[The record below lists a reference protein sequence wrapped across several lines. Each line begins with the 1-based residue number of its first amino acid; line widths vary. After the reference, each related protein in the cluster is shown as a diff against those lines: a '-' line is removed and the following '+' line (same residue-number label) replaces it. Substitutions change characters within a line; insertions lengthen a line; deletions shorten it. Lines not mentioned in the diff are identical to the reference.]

1 MKIKMKNLLFITWD
15 GPQTSYMEGLFMP
28 IFQEIAKKENIQFH
42 VIQFTWADT
51 SKIAAIK
58 TLALAMGIQYTAFP
72 ILKKPMA
79 ALGSLFTL
87 FTSSKKIA
95 HYIQK
100 HEIDIVMPRSTFPA
114 FMVGQILKT
123 EGKVPFRGL
132 RGKFKT
138 IFDADGLP
146 LEERVDFAGLKKESR
161 QYRWLKD
168 IEKKMLLSADAVIT
182 RSQKAIDIH
191 LQTIGE
197 QYENK
202 FSVVFNGRDASL
214 FTINSSNRAKI
225 RQDLNISEEEILMIY
240 CGSLGPQYGLE
251 EMLQIFRIFRQK
263 QPSKFL
269 ILTGNTQFAEAQ
281 IKDPTEDIV
290 IKSVNIDQIP
300 RYLNAADVA
309 FAFRQ
314 PTYSM
319 QGVAPIKLGEY
330 LLTGL
335 PVIASKGIGDTEDIL
350 NHFESCYLYDHQ
362 IGLQKQLPEIIN
374 LIKKAKQTDREK
386 TRNQAL
392 AYFSLESAANSYIN
406 ALKKLETE

>member
-1 MKIKMKNLLFITWD
+1 MYKKNLLFITWD

-42 VIQFTWADT
+42 VIQFTWADK
-51 SKIAAIK
+51 SRIAAIK
-58 TLALAMGIQYTAFP
+58 TSALAMGIQYTAFP

-95 HYIQK
+95 HYFQK
-100 HEIDIVMPRSTFPA
+100 HDIDIVIPRSTFPA
-114 FMVGQILKT
+114 FMISQIKNKT
-123 EGKVPFRGL
+123 
-132 RGKFKT
+132 FKT

-161 QYRWLKD
+161 QYRWLID

-182 RSQKAIDIH
+182 RSQKAINIH
-191 LQTIGE
+191 LQTVGD
-197 QYENK
+197 QYKNK

-251 EMLQIFRIFRQK
+251 EMVTLFRAFRQN
-263 QPSKFL
+263 QAAKFL
-269 ILTGNTQFAEAQ
+269 ILTGNTEFAQAQ
-281 IKDPTEDIV
+281 IKHQTENII
-290 IKSVNIDQIP
+290 IKSVNIDNIP
-300 RYLNAADVA
+300 GYLNAADIA

-362 IGLQKQLPEIIN
+362 IGLKNQIAEIIN
-374 LIKKAKQTDREK
+374 LIKKAKQTDRER

-392 AYFSLESAANSYIN
+392 AYFSLESAADSYIK
-406 ALKKLETE
+406 AIEKLKLK

>member
-1 MKIKMKNLLFITWD
+1 MDKKNLLFITWD

-28 IFQEIAKKENIQFH
+28 IFQEIAKKENITFH

-51 SKIAAIK
+51 SKIDAIK
-58 TLALAMGIQYTAFP
+58 TSALAMGIQYTAFP
-72 ILKKPMA
+72 VLKRPMA
-79 ALGSLFTL
+79 ALGSLLTL

-95 HYIQK
+95 QYIQK

-114 FMVGQILKT
+114 FMVSQIKNKT
-123 EGKVPFRGL
+123 
-132 RGKFKT
+132 FKT

-146 LEERVDFAGLKKESR
+146 LEERVDFAGLQKESR
-161 QYRWLKD
+161 QYRWLKS
-168 IEKKMLLSADAVIT
+168 IEQKMLLSADAVIT

-191 LQTIGE
+191 LQTIGD
-197 QYENK
+197 QFKNK

-214 FTINSSNRAKI
+214 FTINSSDRAKI
-225 RQDLNISEEEILMIY
+225 RQDLNISEDEVLMIY

-281 IKDPTEDIV
+281 IKDQTEDIV

-300 RYLNAADVA
+300 GYLNAADVA

-350 NHFESCYLYDHQ
+350 SDFESCYLYDHK
-362 IGLQKQLPEIIN
+362 ISLQNQLPEILELMQN
-374 LIKKAKQTDREK
+374 AKRTDREK

-392 AYFSLESAANSYIN
+392 SYFSLESAADSYIK
-406 ALKKLETE
+406 ALKKLEID